1 MLNEILVGYDGTKRS
16 EHAALF
22 AAKLFPRAR
31 FHIVTVV
38 DTRRAGVYYTKMIW
52 KIMERSSREAAYKL
66 EKKLEREQVKTRIAI
81 LKGKP
86 SREILRYSR
95 DHDISTLVFSTY
107 TKEGI
112 QTLYLGSTVEE
123 VLESSH
129 DKQVLIVKKKVKNPV
144 VKKILLATDATKYS
158 KRAENGALMLASH
171 LGAKLT
177 ALYIHPEDTIPSK
190 VQRDMKAN
198 IKWKAE
204 HMGVMTQLLFLTG
217 KPEELILEELKK
229 YDMLVMGTGGRGFYH
244 WLIRRKIGHL
254 AREVIATSD
263 KPVFLF
269 N

>member
-1 MLNEILVGYDGTKRS
+1 MLNEILVGYDGTRRS

-22 AAKLFPRAR
+22 AAKLFPQAR

-38 DTRRAGVYYTKMIW
+38 DTRKAGVYYTKMIW
-52 KIMERSSREAAYKL
+52 KIMEQSSREAAYKL
-66 EKKLEREQVKTRIAI
+66 EKKLEKEGVRTRIAI
-81 LKGKP
+81 LKGRP

-95 DHDISTLVFSTY
+95 DHDISTMVFSTY

-129 DKQVLIVKKKVKNPV
+129 DKQILIVSRKVKNPHI
-144 VKKILLATDATKYS
+144 KRILLATDATKYS
-158 KRAENGALMLASH
+158 KRAENGALMLAAH
-171 LGAKLT
+171 LGAELT
-177 ALYIHPEDTIPSK
+177 ALYIHPEENIPGKIRSA
-190 VQRDMKAN
+190 MEAN

-204 HMGVMTQLLFLTG
+204 HMKVRAVLQFRAGR
-217 KPEELILEELKK
+217 PEELILEELQK
-229 YDMLVMGTGGRGFYH
+229 YDMLVMGGGGKGFYH
-244 WLIRRKIGHL
+244 WLVRRKIGHL

-263 KPVFLF
+263 KPVFVF

>member
-1 MLNEILVGYDGTKRS
+1 MLNEIVVGYDGTKRS

-22 AAKLFPRAR
+22 AAKLFPQAR

-66 EKKLEREQVKTRIAI
+66 EKKLEREGVKTRIAI

-123 VLESSH
+123 VLESSR
-129 DKQVLIVKKKVKNPV
+129 DKQILIVSKKVKNPRIR
-144 VKKILLATDATKYS
+144 KILLATDATKYS
-158 KRAENGALMLASH
+158 KRAENGALMLAAH
-171 LGAKLT
+171 LGAELT
-177 ALYIHPEDTIPSK
+177 ALYIHPEETIPEKIQST
-190 VQRDMKAN
+190 MEAN
-198 IKWKAE
+198 IKWKAD
-204 HMGVMTQLLFLTG
+204 HMRVKTRLLFHVG
-217 KPEELILEELKK
+217 KPEELILKEFKR
-229 YDMLVMGTGGRGFYH
+229 YDMLVMGAGGRGLYH

-254 AREVIATSD
+254 TREVIATSD
-263 KPVFLF
+263 KPVFIF